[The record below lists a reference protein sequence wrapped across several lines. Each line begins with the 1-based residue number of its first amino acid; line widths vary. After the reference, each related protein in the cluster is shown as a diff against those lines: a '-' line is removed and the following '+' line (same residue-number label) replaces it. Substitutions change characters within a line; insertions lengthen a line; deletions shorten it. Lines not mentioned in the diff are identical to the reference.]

1 MKLIGPYASPGV
13 VHEVRLKDGT
23 TVDAL
28 MTMGRR
34 DHPDGTWITCHN
46 LILPNY
52 TVITDEIA
60 EVIGT
65 RMHERKSTEGL
76 LMRQ

>member
-1 MKLIGPYASPGV
+1 VKLIGPYASPGV

-34 DHPDGTWITCHN
+34 DHPDGTWITFESV
-46 LILPNY
+46 PY
-52 TVITDEIA
+52 EVVTDQIA
-60 EVIGT
+60 EVLGT
-65 RMHERKSTEGL
+65 RMHERKSTKG

>member
-34 DHPDGTWITCHN
+34 DHPDGTWITFE
-46 LILPNY
+46 P
-52 TVITDEIA
+52 VSVVVTDQIA

-65 RMHERKSTEGL
+65 RMHERKSTAGL